1 MEIPNIL
8 PIQQAG
14 QLVGLLS
21 EDILDFV
28 QEAFRLHTNGYAPPP
43 TSGLPTP
50 LKTYSFTFHAD
61 PRP

>member
-28 QEAFRLHTNGYAPPP
+28 QEAFRLHTNGYPAPHLW
-43 TSGLPTP
+43 SS
-50 LKTYSFTFHAD
+50 YSPKNIFLYLSC
-61 PRP
+61 